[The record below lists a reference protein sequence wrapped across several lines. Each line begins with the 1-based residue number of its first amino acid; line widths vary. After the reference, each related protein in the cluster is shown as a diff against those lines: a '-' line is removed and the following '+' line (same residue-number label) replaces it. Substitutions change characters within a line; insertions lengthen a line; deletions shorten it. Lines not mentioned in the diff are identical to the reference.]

1 MWKCSYASRD
11 KKKGR
16 AKGEVL
22 GIKSGGTEAVQ
33 GKKGNFIGY
42 TRNGKEEN

>member
-22 GIKSGGTEAVQ
+22 GIKSGGTEAVPPDFIPKE
-33 GKKGNFIGY
+33 KKG
-42 TRNGKEEN
+42 TS